1 MVLPVSGHRSDVFAC
16 DNSKAVPGMHGPLAK
31 KFDLG
36 LAEKDE
42 IYGRH

>member
-1 MVLPVSGHRSDVFAC
+1 MVLLYRAIDSDVFAC